1 MNNWQ
6 LLYTQIDTFF
16 VYIRNY
22 FNALFVGI
30 LNLIDMFVSALNTLL
45 SNLTNND
52 FLAMINLFI
61 SQVPT
66 VLTAFIIV
74 SLTFTIIVN
83 ILRRV

>member
-6 LLYTQIDTFF
+6 IIINQIDSFF
-16 VYIRNY
+16 GYIRTY
-22 FNALFVGI
+22 FNALFQGI
-30 LNLIDMFVSALNTLL
+30 LNLIDQFITALNTLL
-45 SNLTNND
+45 SNLSNND

-61 SQVPT
+61 TKVPA
-66 VLTAFIIV
+66 VIIAFIIV